1 MANEIEKAW
10 WESKT
15 VWGGVIALL
24 GGLAA
29 GFGYVVSPE
38 DQEIISGGIV
48 GIASAV
54 GGLLAVYG
62 RVKATKAIK

>member
-1 MANEIEKAW
+1 MSTETEKAW

-24 GGLAA
+24 GGVAA

-38 DQEIISGGIV
+38 DQEIISTGIV

-62 RVKATKAIK
+62 RVKASKAIK